1 VKRVRLRMNWLGLAG
16 GVTTIVL
23 IMVSLFYPWWQF
35 RVGEDLIAA
44 NISPLNINFTVL
56 GSAFTMPLLWAI
68 NLASILTLVVSSITM
83 IIYSVFPAK
92 SYSKQ
97 LLDFSYKKPLYM
109 LLLFVIF
116 LFAAVVL
123 AQVLLHFNVPVAGTV
138 NSTLPIPFSQG
149 TSVSVL
155 ISAEFQWPFWLAV
168 VSAGLCIAARLYHGR
183 VVSIQEQDAAVAVVS
198 PTVPSEKEASGKA
211 V

>member
-1 VKRVRLRMNWLGLAG
+1 VKRVNVMRWIINWLGLAG
-16 GVTTIVL
+16 AVTTIVL
-23 IMVSLFYPWWQF
+23 IVVSLFYPWWQF

-44 NISPLNINFTVL
+44 NISPLNISFSVL
-56 GSAFTMPLLWAI
+56 GSAFTMPLLLAL
-68 NLASILTLVVSSITM
+68 NLASILTLLVSSITM

-109 LLLFVIF
+109 LLVFVVC

-138 NSTLPIPFSQG
+138 DSTLPLPLGQD

-155 ISAEFQWPFWLAV
+155 ISAEFQWPFVLAIA
-168 VSAGLCIAARLYHGR
+168 SAALCVAARLYHR
-183 VVSIQEQDAAVAVVS
+183 RIVSNQSQCIMDAAVAPPLPPPPVA
-198 PTVPSEKEASGKA
+198 PA
-211 V
+211 

>member
-1 VKRVRLRMNWLGLAG
+1 MRLRVNWLGLAG
-16 GVTTIVL
+16 AVATIVL
-23 IMVSLFYPWWQF
+23 IVVSLFYSWWQF
-35 RVGEDLIAA
+35 RVGEGLIVA
-44 NISPLNINFTVL
+44 NISPLNINFSVL

-68 NLASILTLVVSSITM
+68 TLASIFTLVVSSITM
-83 IIYSVFPAK
+83 MIYSVFPAK

-109 LLLFVIF
+109 LLVFVVL
-116 LFAAVVL
+116 LFAVVVL

-168 VSAGLCIAARLYHGR
+168 VSAGLCVAARLYHGR
-183 VVSIQEQDAAVAVVS
+183 VVSIREEDAAVAVVS
-198 PTVPSEKEASGKA
+198 PTVPSETEASEKA